1 MDIGSAIYSRK
12 LAMRHALYLVSLV
25 GVLSGLAGCHKEEA
39 PPPPLQPVNA
49 LEVRPHDV
57 EYVFSYP
64 GVVQGVID
72 YPVIPRISG
81 AIFKQLYKEGSYV
94 NKDQPLYEI
103 DRRPY
108 LFALQN
114 AEGQVQKD
122 QAATDNYRIIYER
135 YSSLTSKD
143 VTSVQ
148 DVNTAL
154 INYQAAAGNLKTSIA
169 NVNNAK
175 LNLEYCTVR
184 APASGFISE
193 RMISE
198 GMMVTAFQTQLNV
211 INSRDS
217 MYVAFSMPELDRL
230 DIENGG
236 LDGHYQVP
244 EEYRFT
250 VDLTLADGT
259 PIPSAGRVEFKDIRV
274 SFSDGVWQLRASI
287 NNDIL
292 PKNKLL
298 AGQFVHVFLRDL
310 VVRDAYVVPQEAIFR
325 DRDSSFVFVL
335 DGAVDKKQRV
345 VPGKYLLDGTQLVD
359 SGLSPGLKV
368 ITNGG
373 VRIEENQTVV
383 LEQLKK
389 DGAGPTEIQPQTGEV
404 PTQTIHD
411 SDP

>member
-1 MDIGSAIYSRK
+1 
-12 LAMRHALYLVSLV
+12 
-25 GVLSGLAGCHKEEA
+25 
-39 PPPPLQPVNA
+39 
-49 LEVRPHDV
+49 
-57 EYVFSYP
+57 
-64 GVVQGVID
+64 VID
-72 YPVIPRISG
+72 YPVIPRVSG
-81 AIFKQLYKEGSYV
+81 AIFKQLYKEGTLV
-94 NKDQPLYEI
+94 KKDQPLYEI

-135 YSSLTSKD
+135 YQSLTNKD

-169 NVNNAK
+169 NVDNAK

-184 APASGFISE
+184 APASGYISE

-230 DIENGG
+230 TIENGG
-236 LDGHYQVP
+236 LDGRYQIP
-244 EEYRFT
+244 NEYRFT

-259 PIPSAGRVEFKDIRV
+259 KIPTAGKVEFRDIRV

-287 NNDIL
+287 DNKSL

-298 AGQFVHVFLRDL
+298 PGQFVHVFLRDL
-310 VVRDAYVVPQEAIFR
+310 VVLNTFVVPQEAIFR
-325 DRDSSFVFVL
+325 DRDSSFVFIL
-335 DGAVDKKQRV
+335 DGDKVKKQRV
-345 VPGKYLLDGTQLVD
+345 NPGKYLLDGTQLVD
-359 SGLSPGLKV
+359 EGLSPGMKV
-368 ITNGG
+368 VTNGG
-373 VRIEENQTVV
+373 VRIEEGQQVITD
-383 LEQLKK
+383 ELKR
-389 DGAGPTEIQPQTGEV
+389 DQAAETSIAPQTGEDLT
-404 PTQTIHD
+404 PMTRD
-411 SDP
+411 SDQ

>member
-1 MDIGSAIYSRK
+1 
-12 LAMRHALYLVSLV
+12 MRHASFFSALM
-25 GVLSGLAGCHKEEA
+25 GAAVLLAGCQKEVP
-39 PPPPLQPVNA
+39 PPPPLQHVNA
-49 LEVRPHDV
+49 LEVQPHDV

-81 AIFKQLYKEGSYV
+81 AIFKQLYKEGSFV
-94 NKDQPLYEI
+94 EKDQPLYEI

-135 YSSLTSKD
+135 YLSLMGKD

-184 APASGFISE
+184 APASGYISE

-211 INSRDS
+211 INSKDS

-230 DIENGG
+230 NIENGG
-236 LDGHYQVP
+236 LDGRYQVP
-244 EEYRFT
+244 QDYRFS

-259 PIPSAGRVEFKDIRV
+259 RLPSAGRVEFRDIRV

-287 NNDIL
+287 NNQAL

-298 AGQFVHVFLRDL
+298 AGQFVHVFIRDL
-310 VVRDAYVVPQEAIFR
+310 IVSDTFVVPQEAIFR
-325 DRDSSFVFVL
+325 DRNSNFVFALEGDTVRKHR
-335 DGAVDKKQRV
+335 VD
-345 VPGKYLLDGTQLVD
+345 PGNYLLDGTQLID
-359 SGLSPGLKV
+359 SGLEAGTKV

-373 VRIEENQTVV
+373 VRIEEGQKVV
-383 LEQLKK
+383 LDELKK
-389 DGAGPTEIQPQTGEV
+389 DSQGQTEIKPQTGEE

-411 SDP
+411 TDS

>member
-1 MDIGSAIYSRK
+1 
-12 LAMRHALYLVSLV
+12 MRHSSFLIALGASLLL
-25 GVLSGLAGCHKEEA
+25 GGCHKEA
-39 PPPPLQPVNA
+39 PPPPPLQHVNA
-49 LEVRPHDV
+49 LEVQPHDV

-72 YPVIPRISG
+72 YPVIPRVSG
-81 AIFKQLYKEGSYV
+81 AIFKQLYKEGTLV
-94 NKDQPLYEI
+94 KKDQPLYEI

-135 YSSLTSKD
+135 YQSLTNKD

-169 NVNNAK
+169 NVDNAK

-184 APASGFISE
+184 APASGYISE

-230 DIENGG
+230 TIENGG
-236 LDGHYQVP
+236 LDGRYQIP
-244 EEYRFT
+244 NEYRFT

-259 PIPSAGRVEFKDIRV
+259 KIPTAGKVEFRDIRV

-287 NNDIL
+287 DNKSL

-298 AGQFVHVFLRDL
+298 PGQFVHVFLRDL
-310 VVRDAYVVPQEAIFR
+310 VVLNTFVVPQEAIFR
-325 DRDSSFVFVL
+325 DRDSSFVFIL
-335 DGAVDKKQRV
+335 DGDKVKKQRV
-345 VPGKYLLDGTQLVD
+345 NPGKYLLDGTQLVD
-359 SGLSPGLKV
+359 EGLSPGMKV
-368 ITNGG
+368 VTNGG
-373 VRIEENQTVV
+373 VRIEEGQQVITD
-383 LEQLKK
+383 ELKR
-389 DGAGPTEIQPQTGEV
+389 DQAAETSIAPQTGEDLT
-404 PTQTIHD
+404 PMTRD
-411 SDP
+411 SDQ

>member
-1 MDIGSAIYSRK
+1 
-12 LAMRHALYLVSLV
+12 MRHSSFVFALGAALVL
-25 GVLSGLAGCHKEEA
+25 GGCHKEA
-39 PPPPLQPVNA
+39 PPAPPLQHINA
-49 LEVRPHDV
+49 LEVQPHNV

-72 YPVIPRISG
+72 YPVIPRVSG
-81 AIFKQLYKEGSYV
+81 AIFKQLYKEGTLV
-94 NKDQPLYEI
+94 KKDQPLYEI

-114 AEGQVQKD
+114 AEGQLQKD
-122 QAATDNYRIIYER
+122 QAANDNYRIIYER
-135 YSSLTSKD
+135 YQSLTNKD

-148 DVNTAL
+148 DVNNAL

-184 APASGFISE
+184 APATGYISE

-236 LDGHYQVP
+236 LDGHFQVP
-244 EEYRFT
+244 NEYRFS

-259 PIPSAGRVEFKDIRV
+259 KIPSAGRVEFRDIRV

-287 NNDIL
+287 DNNSL
-292 PKNKLL
+292 PRNKLL
-298 AGQFVHVFLRDL
+298 PGQFVHVFLRDL
-310 VVRDAYVVPQEAIFR
+310 VVLNAFVVPQEAIFR
-325 DRDSSFVFVL
+325 DRDSSFVFIL
-335 DGAVDKKQRV
+335 DGDKVKKQRITA
-345 VPGKYLLDGTQLVD
+345 GKYLLDGTQLVD
-359 SGLSPGLKV
+359 DGLSSGMKV
-368 ITNGG
+368 VVNGG
-373 VRIEENQTVV
+373 VRIQEGDQIVV
-383 LEQLKK
+383 DTLTQDDKSQK
-389 DGAGPTEIQPQTGEV
+389 EIAPQTGED
-404 PTQTIHD
+404 PTQSVHD
-411 SDP
+411 SEL

>member
-1 MDIGSAIYSRK
+1 
-12 LAMRHALYLVSLV
+12 MRHSSIFFTLAATLVL
-25 GVLSGLAGCHKEEA
+25 GGCQKEVP
-39 PPPPLQPVNA
+39 PPPPLQHVNA
-49 LEVRPHDV
+49 LEVQPHDV

-81 AIFKQLYKEGSYV
+81 AIFKQYYKEGTLV
-94 NKDQPLYEI
+94 QKDQPLYEI

-114 AEGQVQKD
+114 AEGQVIKD

-135 YSSLTSKD
+135 YNSLANKD
-143 VTSVQ
+143 VASVQ
-148 DVNTAL
+148 DVNNAL
-154 INYQAAAGNLKTSIA
+154 INYQAAAGNLKTATA

-184 APASGFISE
+184 APATGYISE

-198 GMMVTAFQTQLNV
+198 GMMVTAFQTRLNI
-211 INSRDS
+211 INSKDS

-230 DIENGG
+230 AIENGG
-236 LDGHYQVP
+236 LDGLYQVP
-244 EEYRFT
+244 KDYRFT
-250 VDLTLADGT
+250 VDLTLADNT
-259 PIPSAGRVEFKDIRV
+259 PIPSAGKVEFRDIRV
-274 SFSDGVWQLRASI
+274 SFSDGVWQLRATI
-287 NNDIL
+287 NNDGL

-310 VVRDAYVVPQEAIFR
+310 VVLNAYVVPQEAIFR
-325 DRDSSFVFVL
+325 DRDSSFVFIL
-335 DGAVDKKQRV
+335 DGDTVKKQRID
-345 VPGKYLLDGTQLVD
+345 PGKYLLDGTQLVD
-359 SGLSPGLKV
+359 AGLSPGMKV

-373 VRIEENQTVV
+373 VRIEENEKVV
-383 LEQLKK
+383 VE
-389 DGAGPTEIQPQTGEV
+389 EIARQTGTMADVVPQKWET

-411 SDP
+411 TAP

>member
-1 MDIGSAIYSRK
+1 MRYPPYLFA
-12 LAMRHALYLVSLV
+12 LALTLIL
-25 GVLSGLAGCHKEEA
+25 GGCHNEA
-39 PPPPLQPVNA
+39 PPPPPLQHVNA
-49 LEVRPHDV
+49 VEVQPHNV

-72 YPVIPRISG
+72 YPVIPRVSG
-81 AIFKQLYKEGSYV
+81 AIFKQLYKEGTLV
-94 NKDQPLYEI
+94 KKDQPLYEI

-114 AEGQVQKD
+114 AEGQLQKD
-122 QAATDNYRIIYER
+122 QAANDNYRIIYDR
-135 YSSLTSKD
+135 YQSLTNKD

-154 INYQAAAGNLKTSIA
+154 INYQGAAGNLKTAMA

-184 APASGFISE
+184 APASGYISE

-230 DIENGG
+230 SIENGG
-236 LDGHYQVP
+236 LDGRYQVP
-244 EEYRFT
+244 KEYRFT

-259 PIPSAGRVEFKDIRV
+259 KVPSAGKVEFRDIRV

-287 NNDIL
+287 DNNAL

-298 AGQFVHVFLRDL
+298 PGQFVHVFLRDL
-310 VVRDAYVVPQEAIFR
+310 VVLDSFVLPQEAIFR
-325 DRDSSFVFVL
+325 DRDSNFVYVL
-335 DGAVDKKQRV
+335 DGDKIKKQKV
-345 VPGKYLLDGTQLVD
+345 IPGKYLLDGTQLVD
-359 SGLSPGLKV
+359 AGLTAGMKV
-368 ITNGG
+368 VTNGG
-373 VRIEENQTVV
+373 VRIESGEQVV
-383 LEQLKK
+383 LDELKHDDTTQK
-389 DGAGPTEIQPQTGEV
+389 ELAPQPGEDLT
-404 PTQTIHD
+404 PMTHD
-411 SDP
+411 SDS

>member
-1 MDIGSAIYSRK
+1 MRYPPYLFA
-12 LAMRHALYLVSLV
+12 LALTLFL
-25 GVLSGLAGCHKEEA
+25 GGCHKEA
-39 PPPPLQPVNA
+39 PPPPPLQHVNA
-49 LEVRPHDV
+49 LEVQPHDV

-72 YPVIPRISG
+72 YPVIPRVSG
-81 AIFKQLYKEGSYV
+81 AIFKQLYKEGTLV
-94 NKDQPLYEI
+94 KKDQPLYEI

-135 YSSLTSKD
+135 YQSLTNKD

-169 NVNNAK
+169 NVDNAK

-184 APASGFISE
+184 APASGYISE

-230 DIENGG
+230 TIENGG
-236 LDGHYQVP
+236 LDGRYQIP
-244 EEYRFT
+244 NEYRFT

-259 PIPSAGRVEFKDIRV
+259 KIPTAGKVEFRDIRV

-287 NNDIL
+287 DNKSL

-298 AGQFVHVFLRDL
+298 PGQFVHVFLRDL
-310 VVRDAYVVPQEAIFR
+310 VVLNTFVVPQEAIFR
-325 DRDSSFVFVL
+325 DRDSSFVFIL
-335 DGAVDKKQRV
+335 DGDKVKKQRV
-345 VPGKYLLDGTQLVD
+345 NPGKYLLDGTQLVD
-359 SGLSPGLKV
+359 EGLSPGMKV
-368 ITNGG
+368 VTNGG
-373 VRIEENQTVV
+373 VRIEEGQQVITD
-383 LEQLKK
+383 ELKR
-389 DGAGPTEIQPQTGEV
+389 DQAAETSIAPQTGEDLT
-404 PTQTIHD
+404 PMTRD
-411 SDP
+411 SDQ

>member
-1 MDIGSAIYSRK
+1 MAATLILG
-12 LAMRHALYLVSLV
+12 
-25 GVLSGLAGCHKEEA
+25 GCHKEA
-39 PPPPLQPVNA
+39 PPPPPLQHVNA
-49 LEVRPHDV
+49 IEVKPHSI

-72 YPVIPRISG
+72 YPVIPRVSG
-81 AIFKQLYKEGSYV
+81 AIFKQLYKEGSFV
-94 NKDQPLYEI
+94 KKDQSLYEI

-114 AEGQVQKD
+114 AEGQLLKD
-122 QAATDNYRIIYER
+122 QAANDNYRIIYER
-135 YSSLTSKD
+135 YKSLSDKD

-154 INYQAAAGNLKTSIA
+154 INFQAAAGNLKTSIA
-169 NVNNAK
+169 NVENAK

-184 APASGFISE
+184 APASGYISE

-230 DIENGG
+230 SIENGG
-236 LDGHYQVP
+236 LDGRYKVP
-244 EEYRFT
+244 KEYRFS

-259 PIPSAGRVEFKDIRV
+259 KIPSAGKVEFRDIRV

-287 NNDIL
+287 DNNSL

-298 AGQFVHVFLRDL
+298 PGQFVHVFLRDL
-310 VVRDAYVVPQEAIFR
+310 VVLDSFVLPQEAIFR
-325 DRDSSFVFVL
+325 DRDSNFVYVL
-335 DGAVDKKQRV
+335 DGDRVKKQKV
-345 VPGKYLLDGTQLVD
+345 TPGKYLLDGTQLVD
-359 SGLSPGLKV
+359 AGLESGMKV
-368 ITNGG
+368 VTNGG
-373 VRIEENQTVV
+373 VRIEAGEQVILDDLTRDESAQTE
-383 LEQLKK
+383 L
-389 DGAGPTEIQPQTGEV
+389 APQTGENST
-404 PTQTIHD
+404 PMTHD

>member
-1 MDIGSAIYSRK
+1 MRYSPYL
-12 LAMRHALYLVSLV
+12 LALALTLLL
-25 GVLSGLAGCHKEEA
+25 GGCHKEA
-39 PPPPLQPVNA
+39 PPPPPLQHVNA
-49 LEVRPHDV
+49 VEVQPHNV

-72 YPVIPRISG
+72 YPVIPRVSG
-81 AIFKQLYKEGSYV
+81 AIFKQLYKEGTLV
-94 NKDQPLYEI
+94 KKDQPLYEI

-114 AEGQVQKD
+114 AEGQLQKD
-122 QAATDNYRIIYER
+122 QAANDNYRIIYER
-135 YSSLTSKD
+135 YQSLTNKD

-154 INYQAAAGNLKTSIA
+154 INYQGAAGNLKTAMA

-184 APASGFISE
+184 APASGYISE

-230 DIENGG
+230 SIENGG
-236 LDGHYQVP
+236 LDGRYQVP
-244 EEYRFT
+244 KEYRFT

-259 PIPSAGRVEFKDIRV
+259 KVPSAGKVEFRDIRV

-287 NNDIL
+287 DNNAL

-298 AGQFVHVFLRDL
+298 PGQFVHVFLRDL
-310 VVRDAYVVPQEAIFR
+310 VVLDSFVLPQEAIFR
-325 DRDSSFVFVL
+325 DRDSNFVYLLEGDKV
-335 DGAVDKKQRV
+335 KKQKV
-345 VPGKYLLDGTQLVD
+345 TPGKYLLDGTQLVNE
-359 SGLSPGLKV
+359 GLAPGMRVV
-368 ITNGG
+368 INGG
-373 VRIEENQTVV
+373 VRIEAGEQVV
-383 LEQLKK
+383 LDELTHDQTEQKEL
-389 DGAGPTEIQPQTGEV
+389 APQPGEDLT
-404 PTQTIHD
+404 PMIHD